1 LPTSP
6 PLPLAFTT
14 TSMNISTHTHTR
26 MHAHTHT
33 HTHAYSHVPL
43 TFSHMR
49 THPSSYGVGYSLTML
64 VTPSSHPDDVLAFVR
79 EHVPQAKVQSNI
91 GAELSIL
98 LPRTAAKYFPALL
111 TALDGAL
118 ERLGVRSYGITQVR
132 GHTHPSAFVS
142 RALHARTLSRRMN
155 VALRYAHSILYKCE

>member
-1 LPTSP
+1 
-6 PLPLAFTT
+6 
-14 TSMNISTHTHTR
+14 
-26 MHAHTHT
+26 
-33 HTHAYSHVPL
+33 
-43 TFSHMR
+43 
-49 THPSSYGVGYSLTML
+49 VGYSLTML
-64 VTPSSHPDDVLAFVR
+64 VTPSSHPNDVLAFVR

-132 GHTHPSAFVS
+132 ASTQSIRVCEQSFARSHTFN
-142 RALHARTLSRRMN
+142 TFN
-155 VALRYAHSILYKCE
+155 VLLRH